1 MATSI
6 EFLKEK
12 ARLMRISSIKATTEA
27 GSGHPS
33 SCLSA
38 ADLASVLFFQE
49 MQFDPADPDNRAN
62 DRFVLS
68 KGHAA
73 PLLWAAYAETGMI
86 DPSAPMTLR
95 KFDSDF
101 EGHPTPRVPWVD
113 VATGSLG
120 QGLSAALGIALAS
133 RLEGTE
139 YDTYA
144 LLGDGECAEGSVWE
158 AAALAGHY
166 KANNLFAIVDV
177 NGQGQSQRTM
187 YGFDV
192 DRYADIFRAF
202 GWYVVTVDG
211 HDYDQIVDAFKECRA
226 KGGDKPR
233 AIVAKTLKGKGV
245 SLLEDKDN
253 WHGKPVPKTELETVL
268 KELSQPF
275 AGDGFTATPRKA
287 PASIT
292 GPASHSI
299 QVSRELGSQAA
310 TREAYGDAL
319 VKLVDQDPR
328 VVALDGDTKNSTFS
342 LKLLEKHPDNF
353 FEMFIAEQNMVGV
366 AAGMSACG
374 KIPFISTFAAFLTRA
389 FDQIRMARISQAN
402 IKFVGSHCGVSIGQ
416 DGPSQMGLEDIAMF
430 RAIPDSVVLYPSEA
444 VSTEHLVALIADHR
458 GISYLR
464 TTRPK
469 APVLYPSDEHF
480 EIGGSKV
487 VRSSP
492 SDQATIVGAGVTLH
506 EALKAQ
512 AVLEE
517 EGLNVRVIDAYS
529 VKPIDVETLE
539 KAAKETGHIVVVED
553 HYWDGGVGDAVLDA
567 IGNKARVH
575 KIAVRGVPRSGGP
588 EELIEAY
595 GIGAATIAERVRA
608 VLGAVKI

>member
-86 DPSAPMTLR
+86 DPSSPMTLR

-133 RLEGTE
+133 RLEGNE

-202 GWYVVTVDG
+202 GWYAVTVDG

-342 LKLLEKHPDNF
+342 LKLLNKHPDNF

-444 VSTEHLVALIADHR
+444 VSTEHLVALLADHR

-469 APVLYPSDEHF
+469 APVLYPSDERF

-539 KAAKETGHIVVVED
+539 KAAKETGHVVVVED
-553 HYWDGGVGDAVLDA
+553 HYWDGGIGDAVLDA
-567 IGNKARVH
+567 IGNKAPVH
-575 KIAVRGVPRSGGP
+575 KIAVRSVPRSGGP
-588 EELIEAY
+588 EELIEAF